1 MNIPQHLLN
10 VEGFRQVEVKA
21 ESVEKLKS
29 ERAIIHYISTPDIDR
44 TRDIM
49 NPKGMKDE
57 DFNKAPSV
65 WYNHNYKYDPNA
77 LPIAR
82 SLWRKKKEDGILTKT
97 EFASTEFADDVYLL
111 HDGGFINTW
120 SIGFRPSYDKNGN
133 IKDGSIRYDEG
144 KNITTWDEWY
154 LLEYSSAPLPANI
167 EALDVVKEL
176 QTLNFKSEITK
187 NMVNESAFKI
197 EVTKALESF
206 RPELDK
212 IKSLQS
218 QLDDLLK
225 SFDGVLGDLEKAENQ
240 ILELQNEINNTKQ
253 PIHKSLE
260 VLDGKQL
267 LENIRLNI
275 IGDTTSG
282 KTK

>member
-1 MNIPQHLLN
+1 MIPQHLIN
-10 VEGFRQVEVKA
+10 PEGYRTVEVKA

-29 ERAIIHYISTPDIDR
+29 ERAIVHYISTPDLDR
-44 TRDIM
+44 VRDIM

-57 DFNKAPSV
+57 DFSKAPSV

-82 SLWRKKKEDGILTKT
+82 SLWRKKKDEGVLTKT
-97 EFASTEFADDVYLL
+97 EFATTEFADDVYLL

-133 IKDGSIRYDEG
+133 IKEGSIRYDEG

-176 QTLNFKSEITK
+176 QGMNFKSEITK
-187 NMVNESAFKI
+187 QMVSESAFKI

-206 RPELDK
+206 QSELKK
-212 IKSLQS
+212 IKELE
-218 QLDDLLK
+218 DLIK
-225 SFDGVLGDLEKAENQ
+225 AISNDEIISDLEKAEKR
-240 ILELQNEINNTKQ
+240 ILELENEVQLLKH
-253 PIHKSLE
+253 PIKKSLE
-260 VLDGKQL
+260 VLDGKSL
-267 LENIRLNI
+267 LNEMKRNI
-275 IGDTTSG
+275 IRDTTS
-282 KTK
+282 K

>member
-1 MNIPQHLLN
+1 MIPQHLLN

-82 SLWRKKKEDGILTKT
+82 SLWRKKKDEGVLTKT
-97 EFASTEFADDVYLL
+97 EFATTEFADDVYLL

-133 IKDGSIRYDEG
+133 IKEGSIRYDEG

-176 QTLNFKSEITK
+176 QGMKFKSEITK

-212 IKSLQS
+212 IKSLQT
-218 QLDDLLK
+218 QLDDMLK
-225 SFDGVLGDLEKAENQ
+225 SFDGVLGDLEKAEKQ
-240 ILELQNEINNTKQ
+240 ILELQNEINKTKQ
-253 PIHKSLE
+253 PIEKSLE

-267 LENIRLNI
+267 LDDMRKRI

-282 KTK
+282 KQ

>member
-1 MNIPQHLLN
+1 MIPQHLTN
-10 VEGFRQVEVKA
+10 VEGFRTIEVKA

-29 ERAIIHYISTPDIDR
+29 ERAIVHYISTPDIDR
-44 TRDIM
+44 VRDIM
-49 NPKGMKDE
+49 NPKGMKDD

-82 SLWRKKKEDGILTKT
+82 SLWRKKKDEGVLTKT
-97 EFASTEFADDVYLL
+97 EFATTEFADDVYLL

-133 IKDGSIRYDEG
+133 IKEGSIRYDEG

-176 QTLNFKSEITK
+176 QGMNFKSEITK
-187 NMVNESAFKI
+187 QMVNESAFKI
-197 EVTKALESF
+197 DVVKALEDF
-206 RPELDK
+206 QTEIKKIQELEE
-212 IKSLQS
+212 
-218 QLDDLLK
+218 LLK
-225 SFDGVLGDLEKAENQ
+225 SLNNDSLIEDLERAEKR
-240 ILELQNEINNTKQ
+240 ILELENEISSIKSQITK
-253 PIHKSLE
+253 PLE
-260 VLDGKQL
+260 VLDKKSLFKEMSRQ
-267 LENIRLNI
+267 IV
-275 IGDTTSG
+275 GDAG
-282 KTK
+282 L

>member
-1 MNIPQHLLN
+1 MTPQHLIN
-10 VEGFRQVEVKA
+10 PEGYRTVEVKA

-29 ERAIIHYISTPDIDR
+29 ERAIVHYISTPDLDR
-44 TRDIM
+44 VRDIM

-57 DFNKAPSV
+57 DFSKAPSV

-82 SLWRKKKEDGILTKT
+82 SLWRKKKDEGVLTKT
-97 EFASTEFADDVYLL
+97 EFATTEFADDVYLL

-133 IKDGSIRYDEG
+133 IKEGSIRYDEG

-176 QTLNFKSEITK
+176 QGMNFKSEITK
-187 NMVNESAFKI
+187 QMVSESAFKI

-206 RPELDK
+206 QSELKK
-212 IKSLQS
+212 IKELE
-218 QLDDLLK
+218 DLIK
-225 SFDGVLGDLEKAENQ
+225 AISNDEIISDLEKAEKR
-240 ILELQNEINNTKQ
+240 ILELENEVQLLKQ
-253 PIHKSLE
+253 PIKKSLE
-260 VLDGKQL
+260 VLDGKSL
-267 LENIRLNI
+267 LNEMKRNI
-275 IGDTTSG
+275 IRDTTS
-282 KTK
+282 K

>member
-1 MNIPQHLLN
+1 MIPQHLIN
-10 VEGFRQVEVKA
+10 PEGYRTVEVKA

-29 ERAIIHYISTPDIDR
+29 ERAIVHYISTPDIDR
-44 TRDIM
+44 VRDIM

-57 DFNKAPSV
+57 DFSKAPSV

-82 SLWRKKKEDGILTKT
+82 SLWRKKKDEGVLTKT
-97 EFASTEFADDVYLL
+97 EFATTEFADDVYLL

-133 IKDGSIRYDEG
+133 IKEGSIRYDEG

-176 QTLNFKSEITK
+176 QGMNFKSEITK
-187 NMVNESAFKI
+187 QMVSESAFKI

-206 RPELDK
+206 QSELKK
-212 IKSLQS
+212 IKELE
-218 QLDDLLK
+218 DLIK
-225 SFDGVLGDLEKAENQ
+225 AISNDEIISDLEKAEKR
-240 ILELQNEINNTKQ
+240 ILELENEVQLLKH
-253 PIHKSLE
+253 PIKKSLE
-260 VLDGKQL
+260 VLDGKSL
-267 LENIRLNI
+267 LNEMKRNI
-275 IGDTTSG
+275 IRDTTS
-282 KTK
+282 K

>member
-1 MNIPQHLLN
+1 MIPQHLIN
-10 VEGFRQVEVKA
+10 PEGYRTVEVKA

-29 ERAIIHYISTPDIDR
+29 ERAIVHYISTPDIDR
-44 TRDIM
+44 VRDIM

-57 DFNKAPSV
+57 DFSKAPSV

-82 SLWRKKKEDGILTKT
+82 SLWRKKKDEGVLTKT
-97 EFASTEFADDVYLL
+97 EFATTEFADDVYLL

-133 IKDGSIRYDEG
+133 IKEGSIRYDEG

-176 QTLNFKSEITK
+176 QGMNFKSEITK
-187 NMVNESAFKI
+187 QMVSESAFKI

-206 RPELDK
+206 QSELKK
-212 IKSLQS
+212 IKELE
-218 QLDDLLK
+218 DLIK
-225 SFDGVLGDLEKAENQ
+225 AISNDEIISDLEKAEKR
-240 ILELQNEINNTKQ
+240 ILELENEVQLLKQ
-253 PIHKSLE
+253 PIKKSLE
-260 VLDGKQL
+260 VLDGKSL
-267 LENIRLNI
+267 LNEMKRNI
-275 IGDTTSG
+275 IRDTTS
-282 KTK
+282 K

>member
-1 MNIPQHLLN
+1 MIPQHLLN
-10 VEGFRQVEVKA
+10 VEGFRQIEVKA

-29 ERAIIHYISTPDIDR
+29 ERAIIHYISTPDLDR
-44 TRDIM
+44 VRDIM

-57 DFNKAPSV
+57 DFNKSPSV
-65 WYNHNYKYDPNA
+65 WYNHNYKFDPNA
-77 LPIAR
+77 LPIGR
-82 SLWRKKKEDGILTKT
+82 SLWRKKKEDGVLTKT
-97 EFASTEFADDVYLL
+97 EFAQTDFADDVYLL

-120 SIGFRPSYDKNGN
+120 SIGFRPSYDAKTGN
-133 IKDGSIRYDEG
+133 IKEGSIRYDEG
-144 KNITTWDEWY
+144 KNITYWEEWY

-187 NMVNESAFKI
+187 SMINESAFKI

-212 IKSLQS
+212 IKELQT
-218 QLDDLLK
+218 QLDDMLK
-225 SFDGVLGDLEKAENQ
+225 QFDGVIGDLEKAEKQ
-240 ILELQNEINNTKQ
+240 ILELQNEINLKKQ
-253 PIHKSLE
+253 PIEKSLE

-267 LENIRLNI
+267 LEDMRKRI

-282 KTK
+282 KQ

>member
-1 MNIPQHLLN
+1 MIPQHLIN
-10 VEGFRQVEVKA
+10 PEGYRTVEVKA

-29 ERAIIHYISTPDIDR
+29 ERAIVHYISTPDLDR
-44 TRDIM
+44 VRDIM

-57 DFNKAPSV
+57 DFSKAPSV

-82 SLWRKKKEDGILTKT
+82 SLWRKKKDEGVLTKT
-97 EFASTEFADDVYLL
+97 EFATTEFADDVYLL

-133 IKDGSIRYDEG
+133 IKEGSIRYDEG

-176 QTLNFKSEITK
+176 QDMNFKSEITK
-187 NMVNESAFKI
+187 QMVSESAFKI

-206 RPELDK
+206 QSELKK
-212 IKSLQS
+212 IKELE
-218 QLDDLLK
+218 DLIK
-225 SFDGVLGDLEKAENQ
+225 AISNDEIISDLEKAEKR
-240 ILELQNEINNTKQ
+240 ILELENEVQLLKQ
-253 PIHKSLE
+253 PIKKSLE
-260 VLDGKQL
+260 VLDGKSL
-267 LENIRLNI
+267 LNEMKRNI
-275 IGDTTSG
+275 IRDTTS
-282 KTK
+282 K

>member
-1 MNIPQHLLN
+1 MTPQHLIN
-10 VEGFRQVEVKA
+10 VEGYRTVEVKA

-29 ERAIIHYISTPDIDR
+29 ERAIVHYISTPDLDR
-44 TRDIM
+44 VRDIM

-57 DFNKAPSV
+57 DFSKAPSV

-82 SLWRKKKEDGILTKT
+82 SLWRKKKDEGVLTKT
-97 EFASTEFADDVYLL
+97 EFATTEFADDVYLL

-133 IKDGSIRYDEG
+133 IKEGSIRYDEG

-176 QTLNFKSEITK
+176 QGMNFKSEITK
-187 NMVNESAFKI
+187 QMVSESAFKI

-206 RPELDK
+206 QSELKK
-212 IKSLQS
+212 IKELE
-218 QLDDLLK
+218 DLIK
-225 SFDGVLGDLEKAENQ
+225 AISNDEIISDLEKAEKR
-240 ILELQNEINNTKQ
+240 ILELENEVQLLKQ
-253 PIHKSLE
+253 PIKKSLE
-260 VLDGKQL
+260 VLDGKSL
-267 LENIRLNI
+267 LNEMKRNI
-275 IGDTTSG
+275 IRDTTS
-282 KTK
+282 K

>member
-1 MNIPQHLLN
+1 MIPQHLIN
-10 VEGFRQVEVKA
+10 PEGYRTVEVKA

-29 ERAIIHYISTPDIDR
+29 ERAIVHYISTPDIDR
-44 TRDIM
+44 VRDIM

-57 DFNKAPSV
+57 DFSKAPSV

-82 SLWRKKKEDGILTKT
+82 SLWRKKKDEGVLTKT
-97 EFASTEFADDVYLL
+97 EFATTEFADDVYLL

-120 SIGFRPSYDKNGN
+120 SIGFSPSYDKNGN
-133 IKDGSIRYDEG
+133 IKEGSIRYDEG

-176 QTLNFKSEITK
+176 QGMNFKSEITK
-187 NMVNESAFKI
+187 QMVSESAFKI

-206 RPELDK
+206 QSELKK
-212 IKSLQS
+212 IKELE
-218 QLDDLLK
+218 DLIK
-225 SFDGVLGDLEKAENQ
+225 AISNDEIISDLEKAEKR
-240 ILELQNEINNTKQ
+240 ILELENEVQLLKH
-253 PIHKSLE
+253 PIKKSLE
-260 VLDGKQL
+260 VLDGKSL
-267 LENIRLNI
+267 LNEMKRNI
-275 IGDTTSG
+275 IRDTTS
-282 KTK
+282 K

>member
-1 MNIPQHLLN
+1 MIPQHLLN
-10 VEGFRQVEVKA
+10 VEGFRQIEVKA

-82 SLWRKKKEDGILTKT
+82 SLWRKKKDDGVLTKT
-97 EFASTEFADDVYLL
+97 EFATTEFADDVYLL

-206 RPELDK
+206 KPELEK
-212 IKSLQS
+212 IKVLQT
-218 QLDDLLK
+218 QLDDMLK
-225 SFDGVLGDLEKAENQ
+225 SFDGVLGDLEKAEKQ
-240 ILELQNEINNTKQ
+240 ILELQNEINKNKK
-253 PIHKSLE
+253 PIEKSLE

-267 LENIRLNI
+267 LEDMRKRI

-282 KTK
+282 KQ

>member
-1 MNIPQHLLN
+1 MIPQHLIN
-10 VEGFRQVEVKA
+10 PEGYRTVEVKA

-29 ERAIIHYISTPDIDR
+29 ERAIVHYISTPDLDR
-44 TRDIM
+44 VRDIM

-57 DFNKAPSV
+57 DFSKAPSV

-82 SLWRKKKEDGILTKT
+82 SLWRKKKDEGVLTKT
-97 EFASTEFADDVYLL
+97 EFATTEFADDVYLL

-133 IKDGSIRYDEG
+133 IKEGSIRYDEG

-176 QTLNFKSEITK
+176 QGMNFKSEITK
-187 NMVNESAFKI
+187 QMVSESAFKI

-206 RPELDK
+206 QSELKK
-212 IKSLQS
+212 IKELE
-218 QLDDLLK
+218 DLIK
-225 SFDGVLGDLEKAENQ
+225 AISNDEIISDLEKAEKR
-240 ILELQNEINNTKQ
+240 ILELENEVQLLKQ
-253 PIHKSLE
+253 PIKKSLE
-260 VLDGKQL
+260 VLDGKSL
-267 LENIRLNI
+267 LNEMKRNI
-275 IGDTTSG
+275 IRDTTS
-282 KTK
+282 K